1 MCSGLTPVTA
11 NTARKRNWE
20 PLPGRAAATVMAKR
34 PRLASVLPALG
45 DDASEFLPDRGL
57 ILRHGSS
64 LQLMAQVTAVLRD
77 SQEFGDVDPAADWE
91 KWHSRRP
98 EFSLYY
104 AALIDPA
111 RDGDAAILC
120 VLRAVLDGFPEPK
133 PPHRQRMV
141 IDYVTTRVEAR
152 STGLASVI
160 VRFVL
165 ESSRLFGANTFVL
178 ALEESC
184 PYWMEKGFLLD
195 EGRPLNARLNIFSDT
210 HLLRLHSDPA
220 DAGTEE
226 DLELAVAMEVE
237 SEGEGEGEEAGPS
250 GGDGS
255 DDDDQMLQAA
265 LISSMPS
272 RPPPPPAAAPAACSD
287 DDDELKVALAMSMGA
302 AAPPA
307 RSAMAPVAAAGS
319 GGGTEDDD
327 RLMCEDD
334 EFEAAIALSLAPQ

>member
-1 MCSGLTPVTA
+1 
-11 NTARKRNWE
+11 
-20 PLPGRAAATVMAKR
+20 MAKR
-34 PRLASVLPALG
+34 TKLASVLPALG
-45 DDASEFLPDRGL
+45 EDASEFLPDRGL

-272 RPPPPPAAAPAACSD
+272 RPPPPPAAVAAACSD

-307 RSAMAPVAAAGS
+307 RSATAPVGVAAAGC
-319 GGGTEDDD
+319 GGGSEED
-327 RLMCEDD
+327 EDD
-334 EFEAAIALSLAPQ
+334 ELQAALALSMAPQ

>member
-1 MCSGLTPVTA
+1 MA
-11 NTARKRNWE
+11 
-20 PLPGRAAATVMAKR
+20 AKR

-45 DDASEFLPDRGL
+45 EDASEFLPDRGL

-77 SQEFGDVDPAADWE
+77 SQEFGEVDPAADWE
-91 KWHSRRP
+91 KWQSRRP

-133 PPHRQRMV
+133 PPHRQRMI
-141 IDYVTTRVEAR
+141 IDYVTTRMEAR

-160 VRFVL
+160 VRFVMD
-165 ESSRLFGANTFVL
+165 SSRLFGANTFVL

-195 EGRPLNARLNIFSDT
+195 EGKPLNARLNIFSDT

-220 DAGTEE
+220 DAGAEE
-226 DLELAVAMEVE
+226 DLELAVPMEV
-237 SEGEGEGEEAGPS
+237 EGEGEEQGEEEEEGEEAAPS
-250 GGDGS
+250 GDDGS
-255 DDDDQMLQAA
+255 DAEDQMLQAA
-265 LISSMPS
+265 LISSMPG
-272 RPPPPPAAAPAACSD
+272 RPPPPPPAAASTARSDDD
-287 DDDELKVALAMSMGA
+287 DDDELKAALAMSMREHVGEA
-302 AAPPA
+302 APMAQAAPPA
-307 RSAMAPVAAAGS
+307 QSTTPGTTAPVAAAGC
-319 GGGTEDDD
+319 GGGTE
-327 RLMCEDD
+327 EDD
-334 EFEAAIALSLAPQ
+334 ELQAAIALSMAPQ

>member
-1 MCSGLTPVTA
+1 
-11 NTARKRNWE
+11 
-20 PLPGRAAATVMAKR
+20 MAKR
-34 PRLASVLPALG
+34 PRLASVLPPLG

-237 SEGEGEGEEAGPS
+237 GEGEEEGEEAAPS

-287 DDDELKVALAMSMGA
+287 DDDELKVALALSMGA

-307 RSAMAPVAAAGS
+307 RSVTAPVAAAG
-319 GGGTEDDD
+319 GYAGEEPLWKTLEEDEEEE
-327 RLMCEDD
+327 LQ
-334 EFEAAIALSLAPQ
+334 AALALSMAQQ

>member
-1 MCSGLTPVTA
+1 
-11 NTARKRNWE
+11 
-20 PLPGRAAATVMAKR
+20 MAKR
-34 PRLASVLPALG
+34 AKLVSVLPALG
-45 DDASEFLPDRGL
+45 EDASEFLPDRGL

-237 SEGEGEGEEAGPS
+237 GEGEEEAEEAGE
-250 GGDGS
+250 GDGS
-255 DDDDQMLQAA
+255 DDDDEMLQAA

-272 RPPPPPAAAPAACSD
+272 RPPPPPAAVAAACSD
-287 DDDELKVALAMSMGA
+287 DDNELKVALAMSMGA
-302 AAPPA
+302 AVSLA
-307 RSAMAPVAAAGS
+307 RSATAPIGVAAAGC
-319 GGGTEDDD
+319 GGGSEED
-327 RLMCEDD
+327 EDD
-334 EFEAAIALSLAPQ
+334 ELQAALALSMVPQ

>member
-1 MCSGLTPVTA
+1 M
-11 NTARKRNWE
+11 
-20 PLPGRAAATVMAKR
+20 
-34 PRLASVLPALG
+34 LPALG

-237 SEGEGEGEEAGPS
+237 GEGEEEGE
-250 GGDGS
+250 GGLSADARAAEVEEEVAQLGLEIENLLEGRARLGS
-255 DDDDQMLQAA
+255 EVQPCIHIVAYMSYMAVLPCTTQHLPTPHHSLQAEA
-265 LISSMPS
+265 LTASLRSQLG
-272 RPPPPPAAAPAACSD
+272 RRG
-287 DDDELKVALAMSMGA
+287 KVLTLTLTLALA
-302 AAPPA
+302 
-307 RSAMAPVAAAGS
+307 
-319 GGGTEDDD
+319 
-327 RLMCEDD
+327 
-334 EFEAAIALSLAPQ
+334 LAP